1 MSSISNKYIKGPKVN
16 PSAKKDSLEAKQP
29 YVDNGISRISPE
41 RYFSAE
47 FMEKEWENLWSKVWL
62 IAGPTSDLAK
72 TGDYFI
78 FEIGRESLIITKN
91 EKNQIKAFYN
101 VCSHRGNKLIL
112 NERGNLSTITCS
124 FHSWKYNL
132 DGELIKIT
140 DEESF
145 REGVICQNAGLSEV
159 LCETYAGLIFINM
172 DSKACPLKE
181 RLGLPEG
188 YLESYSIDK
197 MKVARHVQ
205 SEWEANWKT
214 GVDAFY
220 EVYHLHAVHPETR
233 TVMDDVETQYDLY
246 PHGASRMIV
255 PIGRKSSRV
264 NDQKTV
270 DIGLETM
277 LTSAGIENRD
287 FPEDAKLVRNT
298 LQKHKRNL
306 AKEMGFDYSNLTDGQ
321 LTDSWATGIFP
332 NVQLGLHPEG
342 IFLMRFLPHPYDPER
357 FFYDTMTLCRSSDN
371 PAYRVPDWM
380 GLPED
385 LDLSDF
391 SRPMTEHFAPN
402 EPANLGLVLDQD
414 SQLLPRIQK
423 GIKSKGFKG
432 PLWSEQE
439 QRLRHFHCELDLYLE
454 QSK

>member
-29 YVDNGISRISPE
+29 YIDNGISRISPE
-41 RYFSAE
+41 RFFSAE

-172 DSKACPLKE
+172 DSKACPLIE

-255 PIGRKSSRV
+255 PLGRKSPRV
-264 NDQKTV
+264 NDQETV

-277 LTSAGIENRD
+277 LASAGIENKD

-342 IFLMRFLPHPYDPER
+342 IFLMRFLPHPHDPER